1 MSFAFFL
8 QAQTG
13 PGQIGTTNVTHWV
26 KADAGVTT
34 SGSDVT
40 AWNSNI
46 GTTHYVNG
54 TNKPVLVA
62 NAQNGLPVIR
72 FDGAAQQS
80 LQNTSTSYQARS
92 VFVVFKPTAYTAANS
107 FGQVWGYYNGGV
119 HLAIDDRSS
128 NQTWSVDGNSSNQGQ
143 VSVNGSSLGTS
154 NGNPTSP
161 KWTYGFQVAHVEL
174 SANRTLTKQ
183 FISDIET
190 STTLRYNG
198 DVAEILVYDRVL
210 TAVEKVRVNNYLGRK
225 WGITVDVASLVTSE
239 YTNSYN
245 KNLVL
250 IGNASA
256 SQRFDTTAG
265 NGAGIY
271 LKSAI
276 AFASNERI
284 WAGNNGL
291 ANGLNNT
298 DVVGSSRNNNV
309 WYISKVNPATS
320 GNIEVSFGTQ
330 DLGFGANNQGGRV
343 PSDYKLLY
351 RSGTSGNFAEITAAK
366 TFTNSNKVTFTV
378 SAASLASG
386 YYTLGL
392 PSGNKWYSYL
402 PSGTWNDPD
411 TWTLD
416 ASGSLYINPSAALPT
431 ANDEVIILNGKKVTV
446 ATNTKS
452 TLSLKVDKG
461 GILDLGTTTGHTF
474 QTIKGDGEIRLSSPT
489 FPSYTTISDFA
500 SQGKVKFYGS
510 GYTLSTSYTFF
521 DVDVDLTNSTDNII
535 LASNLTANGSLT
547 IKKGN
552 LQVGNSSTARNLTIG
567 KNFYV
572 QSTGS
577 FKVDQA
583 YAGSVV
589 THVFDLKG
597 NFTNEGVCKFS
608 NVSTYDYAG
617 TNVKVKVDAR
627 FTNSLANQAVY
638 LDGLTEFYR
647 IVSDKG
653 VDASYELSFVA
664 TSTSNFKL
672 YGKNN
677 QSGPGDGI
685 TENPH
690 ALGLKSGTVRLGA
703 NIVIPE
709 ICSGSNNYDIPEA
722 TTLWIENSNVAMSG
736 GTALVIYG
744 SMKVTGSSAVVNIT
758 SSSGITLR
766 EVGVLD
772 VQDGVVNLNQLR
784 TSTLG
789 AGVTHFGAYKQSGG
803 YVTIRN
809 SAGGAAG
816 GFYLFDL
823 ARLDN
828 TFIMSGGTL
837 HVKRAND
844 VSGAIFINC
853 KSTNHS
859 VTGGDV
865 IVEILAT
872 ATQSSKISSTVP
884 FYNLTLR
891 NSTAN
896 TAREFSI
903 TGGSSGS
910 PSISMANQKLKVLG
924 NLVLESS
931 AVLNHNGN
939 DVIVYGNFTLNT
951 GSIYKYNAGTPN
963 TTFLKGTGNKTI
975 DFQNLTASAYQEFW
989 NLDIQYENDSDT
1001 LLLLANSGKTKTA
1014 RNNDLFLVNGNFY
1027 LRKGALDQSYYSI
1040 GLKCDTVYNAGDFG
1054 YRVGSGANNDNNAN
1068 SNNDRIRFYN
1078 NGTKT
1083 LVYDYSG
1090 TWGIVELA
1098 SEANII
1104 QLETD
1109 LTGLDRFYF
1118 RSGRLYA
1125 QNHAFAIGAILQE
1138 FDPAQANF
1146 GGCGGCYS
1154 KEDMIVLSGNASD
1167 DGLGLS
1173 WGKTTGSITYPVG
1186 VGLYETDPNA
1196 RYTPIR
1202 VKVKTAGSANK
1213 TNYISIG
1220 DTKLPT
1226 TDPTGGNILSYY
1238 WKLQSGFTSGTLPK
1252 LDSIILSYSS
1262 YDDDNSAIATFVPG
1276 KVLETLPF
1284 TRSVV
1289 GTNANINTT
1298 TKTIT
1303 FKYSGSGL
1311 DVESASYTAGQSARF
1326 IGSPTIFYSN
1336 GTGGNGN
1343 QTPLSWKNKNS
1354 WSNVGHYTTAPKATT
1369 APTLGS
1375 IVYIA
1380 FDPTIDLTTAA
1391 THVVSLDT
1399 SVNVG
1404 QVIFATTVKDASNVD
1419 YNKTRGPLPELIIR
1433 NTIDTASLGYVS
1445 GRGEI
1450 VLEVNCTFCDPNPNF
1465 SLADIPFI
1473 SGDFYDFSENGANW
1487 NTWEYNL
1494 IMPDNSTVYI
1504 PSNYPSNY
1512 PRLDID
1518 ANDGT
1523 NRAIVFQNDVTV
1535 RSRMRMFNRAN
1546 LIMHNGTS
1554 GDLTITNGLRM
1565 DQSAY
1570 ADNESIKF
1578 QSTGNS
1584 RTISISGPIVFE
1596 SPQDKIFVDS
1606 TSANGLVHKFIYR
1619 GDIGVNDTLNLK
1631 DGYLDFYAS
1640 GANGTKVDFQIE
1652 NQDYSSFTS
1661 NELTISDFSTINVA
1675 NSDTAIFEFKDNFK
1689 LSGATNTATK
1699 PLTLSKGKLIL
1710 NDSDINIDL
1719 TTGGG
1724 DFIIPS
1730 TAHLEVKLGKVNV
1743 KNSSN
1748 LKLGGILSVTGGT
1761 VDLSSDGNK
1770 NNLTYSST
1778 GLSQL
1783 NFTSGNLLVGGQFM
1797 RHLDDDQA
1805 TIKYIQSGGTGRFGI
1820 NGFNTSQRGVFEV
1833 IGALSQ
1839 FNYSGGT
1846 FGVES
1851 GNMSTVI
1858 GALHLYSIGT
1868 YSVGSNSII
1877 LLGGGANL
1885 NQTIGVNSTHEI
1897 PVLTLSNLGDNPIAS
1912 VIVNPLKVRTI
1923 NIGTGSKLMSNNI
1936 DVYVSKLFNNLQ
1948 GLAGYEAGTNTT
1960 YFTGTGT
1967 RITGTTVFNNIN
1979 SNIPN
1984 TTGLQLSAN
1993 SDIYCNDFFLNGNFN
2008 ISSSVNATGDFTAG
2022 SFAQSFVKSPT
2033 VATSYFKFVGTLKT
2047 QIISA
2052 NQNKPNFDR
2061 LYIENTEGVNLKRIS
2076 GQPVFMSVN
2085 KDLKIENGVFDIF
2098 DDRLILRNGATVT
2111 SSSSFSK
2118 SKMIRTTG
2126 ALSQSGVALGG
2137 LSDVLYSNH
2146 VLPIGVGNSYLP
2158 VVVTYKSSNS
2168 TQFVIVK
2175 PVNQQHQTTLPFSG
2189 NLLKTY
2195 WNISY
2200 LNTASFDTIGFS
2212 FGYNQSDVYG
2222 DENIY
2227 GSAYLPKNN
2236 DWILKVPTD
2245 QDGPISADVDTSS
2258 NTVKFGY
2265 KTYSPI
2271 STDFTCGDTK
2281 TPIPLNA
2288 FPINIPLF
2296 ITANSGLWSDG
2307 STWVGGVVP
2316 SVGSKVQINS
2326 THNVTLAVNTINTY
2340 SVLLDGQLDVGATI
2354 KHNFGTINGNGV
2366 LKVSGGL
2373 IPGGSYSSFLTDTG
2387 GVVNFS
2393 GTGTYTVD
2401 SRVTAARGLVFS
2413 GTGVRELPNVAVS
2426 IGDSLVVDGVT
2437 VDNTVNNVSL
2447 QVQGDVSLKNGGVFK
2462 FGTGGLSFTSSKI
2475 SYVKSSLVGLSQLSS
2490 LTLNKSDTGKVIL
2503 LGDSVFVKNTIDF
2516 RKGVF
2521 EANDKKVLLGTN
2533 ISFVTSPWDSSYI
2546 EGTSCKDMI
2555 ATTSFNFPTGDNFK
2569 YALSGI
2575 HEVTAGTWCARY
2587 VRKNPTAD
2595 GYSVTAIKTESPQ
2608 IKVVNDNDYWI
2619 VTGPTSAVAAKGV
2632 SFVWNNPEP
2641 LVNTSDLVVAEWDAV
2656 NNYWYSKGQ
2665 TFYNSGSKKLK
2676 SAGGVTFSTKV
2687 FTFATTAIA
2696 LPVEFGKVSTEL
2708 VSNSNVR
2715 ISWETYTEKNN
2726 NFFAVERSTDG
2737 VNFIEIGQVLGQGNS
2752 ETKVEYNFLDQ
2763 SLETGVYYYRIKQV
2777 DFDGKYDYSA
2787 IVVQNVKL
2795 DKSDTDFGFDFTIV
2809 PNPVYS
2815 GSVVSFVFDNSNN
2828 NPLLSII
2835 DAVGNVVEI
2844 SSVEKIDNKIN
2855 YRANINPGI
2864 YLVRIQYLNK
2874 IVTKRLVVQ

>member
-1 MSFAFFL
+1 L
-8 QAQTG
+8 
-13 PGQIGTTNVTHWV
+13 
-26 KADAGVTT
+26 T
-34 SGSDVT
+34 S
-40 AWNSNI
+40 
-46 GTTHYVNG
+46 
-54 TNKPVLVA
+54 
-62 NAQNGLPVIR
+62 
-72 FDGAAQQS
+72 
-80 LQNTSTSYQARS
+80 
-92 VFVVFKPTAYTAANS
+92 
-107 FGQVWGYYNGGV
+107 
-119 HLAIDDRSS
+119 
-128 NQTWSVDGNSSNQGQ
+128 
-143 VSVNGSSLGTS
+143 
-154 NGNPTSP
+154 
-161 KWTYGFQVAHVEL
+161 
-174 SANRTLTKQ
+174 
-183 FISDIET
+183 
-190 STTLRYNG
+190 
-198 DVAEILVYDRVL
+198 
-210 TAVEKVRVNNYLGRK
+210 VEKVRVNNYLGRK
-225 WGITVDVASLVTSE
+225 WGITVDVASLVSSE
-239 YTNSYN
+239 YTNLYN

-265 NGAGIY
+265 DGAGIY

-298 DVVGSSRNNNV
+298 DVVGSSRNNRV
-309 WYISKVNPATS
+309 WYISKVNPASS
-320 GNIEVSFGTQ
+320 GNIEVSFGTN
-330 DLGFGANNQGGRV
+330 DLGFGPNNQGGRV
-343 PSDYKLLY
+343 PSDYRLLY
-351 RSGTSGNFAEITAAK
+351 RSGTSGNFTEISATK

-378 SAASLASG
+378 SSASLANG

-402 PSGTWNDPD
+402 PSGDWDNSD

-416 ASGSLYINPSAALPT
+416 ASGSLYINPTAALPT
-431 ANDEVIILNGKKVTV
+431 ENDEVIILNGKKVTIS
-446 ATNTKS
+446 ANSKS

-461 GILDLGTTTGHTF
+461 GILDLVNTTGHTF

-489 FPSYTTISDFA
+489 FPSYTNISDFA

-510 GYTLSTSYTFF
+510 GFTISTAYTFF
-521 DVDVDLTNSTDNII
+521 DVDIDLTSSATNLV
-535 LASNLTANGSLT
+535 LAANLNVNGSLT

-552 LQVGNSSTARNLTIG
+552 LQIGNNSTARNLIVI
-567 KNFYV
+567 KDFYV
-572 QSTGS
+572 QSSGA
-577 FKVDQA
+577 FKVDQS

-589 THVFDLKG
+589 THVLDLKG

-608 NVSTYDYAG
+608 NVSTYDYSG

-638 LDGLTEFYR
+638 LDGITEFYR

-664 TSTSNFKL
+664 TSVSNFKL

-690 ALGLKSGTVRLGA
+690 ALGLKSGTVRLSA

-709 ICSGSNNYDIPEA
+709 ICSGSNNYDVPEA
-722 TTLWIENSNVAMSG
+722 TVLWIENSNVAMSG

-744 SMKVTGSSAVVNIT
+744 SMKITGSSAVVNIT
-758 SSSGITLR
+758 SPSGITLR

-803 YVTIRN
+803 YVTVRN

-844 VSGAIFINC
+844 VNGAIFINC
-853 KSTNHS
+853 KSTNYS
-859 VTGGDV
+859 VTGGNV

-903 TGGSSGS
+903 TGGTSGS

-939 DVIVYGNFTLNT
+939 DVTVYGNFILNA

-963 TTFLKGTGNKTI
+963 TTFLKGTGNKII

-989 NLDIQYENDSDT
+989 NLDIQYENDTDT
-1001 LLLLANSGKTKTA
+1001 LLLSANSGKTKTA
-1014 RNNDLFLVNGNFY
+1014 RDNDLFLVNGNFY
-1027 LRKGALDQSYYSI
+1027 LRKGAVNQSFYSI

-1054 YRVGSGANNDNNAN
+1054 FRKSTGANNDNNAN
-1068 SNNDRIRFYN
+1068 SNNDRIKFYN

-1083 LVYDYSG
+1083 LLYDYAGS
-1090 TWGIVELA
+1090 WSIVELA
-1098 SEANII
+1098 TEANIV

-1118 RSGRLYA
+1118 RSGRLFV
-1125 QNHAFAIGAILQE
+1125 QNHTFAIGNILQD
-1138 FDPAQANF
+1138 FDPVHANF

-1173 WGKTTGSITYPVG
+1173 WGKSTGSILYPIG
-1186 VGLYETDPNA
+1186 IGLYESNPNA

-1252 LDSIILSYSS
+1252 LDSIILSYNS
-1262 YDDDNSAIATFVPG
+1262 YDDDNNAIGTFVPG

-1289 GTNANINTT
+1289 GSNANINTT
-1298 TKTIT
+1298 SKTIT
-1303 FKYSGSGL
+1303 FKFTGSGL

-1326 IGSPTIFYSN
+1326 TGSPTIFYSN
-1336 GTGGNGN
+1336 GAGGNGN

-1354 WSNVGHYTTAPKATT
+1354 WSTVGHYTSAPKASTT
-1369 APTLGS
+1369 PTLGS

-1380 FDPTIDLTTAA
+1380 YDPTADLVGNAFHSVA
-1391 THVVSLDT
+1391 LDT

-1404 QVIFATTVKDASNVD
+1404 QVIFVNKSGVVKDQLNND
-1419 YNKTRGPLPELIIR
+1419 YSTNRNSLPKLIIR
-1433 NTIDTASLGYVS
+1433 NSVDTASLGYVS

-1450 VLEVNCTFCDPNPNF
+1450 ILEVNCTICDPNPNF

-1523 NRAIVFQNDVTV
+1523 NRAIVFQNDITV

-1546 LIMHNGTS
+1546 LIMNNGIT

-1565 DQSAY
+1565 DQSSY
-1570 ADNESIKF
+1570 SDNESIKF

-1619 GDIGVNDTLNLK
+1619 GDIGINDTLNLK
-1631 DGYLDFYAS
+1631 DGYFDFFAS
-1640 GANGTKVDFQIE
+1640 GVNGTKVDFEID

-1661 NELTISDFSTINVA
+1661 NELTVSDFSTINISNA
-1675 NSDTAIFEFKDNFK
+1675 DTAVFEFKNNFK
-1689 LSGATNTATK
+1689 LSGATNTVTK
-1699 PLTLSKGKLIL
+1699 PLMLSIGKLIL

-1730 TAHLEVKLGKVNV
+1730 TAHLEVKSGKVNV
-1743 KNSSN
+1743 KNNSN
-1748 LKLGGILSVTGGT
+1748 LKLGGHLSITGGT
-1761 VDLSSDGNK
+1761 VDLKSDGSK

-1778 GLSQL
+1778 GVSCLD
-1783 NFTSGNLLVGGQFM
+1783 FASGNLLVGGQFM

-1805 TIKYIQSGGTGRFGI
+1805 TIKYNQTGGVGRFGI
-1820 NGFNTSQRGVFEV
+1820 NGYNTSIRGVFEV
-1833 IGALSQ
+1833 IGSLSQ
-1839 FNYSGGT
+1839 FNYTGGT
-1846 FGVES
+1846 FNIES

-1858 GALHLYSIGT
+1858 GALHLYDIGSYNIGNT
-1868 YSVGSNSII
+1868 SVV
-1877 LLGGGANL
+1877 LLGGGVNL
-1885 NQTIGVNSTHEI
+1885 NQTIGINSTHEI
-1897 PVLTLSNLGDNPIAS
+1897 PILTLSDLGDNPIGS
-1912 VIVNPLKVRTI
+1912 VIVNTLKVKTI
-1923 NIGTGSKLMSNNI
+1923 NIGVGSKLISNNI
-1936 DVYVSKLFNNLQ
+1936 DLYVSKLFNNLQ
-1948 GLAGYEAGTNTT
+1948 GLIGYEAGTNTT
-1960 YFTGTGT
+1960 YFTGTSA
-1967 RITGTTVFNNIN
+1967 RITGTTVFNHIN

-1984 TTGLQLSAN
+1984 TTGLQLSTS
-1993 SDIYCNDFFLNGNFN
+1993 SDIYCNNFYLNGNLN
-2008 ISSSVNATGDFTAG
+2008 LSSSVNATGNFIAG
-2022 SFAQSFVKSPT
+2022 TYAQSFVKSPSDI
-2033 VATSYFKFVGTLKT
+2033 TSYFKFVGTTKT
-2047 QIISA
+2047 QIITA
-2052 NQNKPNFDR
+2052 YQNKPYFDR
-2061 LYIENTEGVNLKRIS
+2061 LYINNTEGVSLKRIS
-2076 GQPVFMSVN
+2076 GQPVTMVVA
-2085 KDLKIENGVFDIF
+2085 KDLQIENGVLDIF
-2098 DDRLILRNGATVT
+2098 DDRLNLINGALIT
-2111 SSSSFSK
+2111 SSSSFTK
-2118 SKMIRTTG
+2118 TKMIRTTG
-2126 ALSQSGVALGG
+2126 ALSQSGVGLAG
-2137 LSDVLYSNH
+2137 LSNILYSNY

-2158 VVVTYKSSNS
+2158 IVVTYKRSNS
-2168 TQFVIVK
+2168 SQFVVVK

-2200 LNTASFDTIGFS
+2200 LNTAIFDTIGFV
-2212 FGYNQSDVYG
+2212 FNYNQSDVVG
-2222 DENIY
+2222 DENFY
-2227 GSAYLPKNN
+2227 GSAYLPNN
-2236 DWILKVPTD
+2236 TDWILKVPTD
-2245 QDGPISADVDTSS
+2245 QDGPISADVDIIL
-2258 NTVKFGY
+2258 NKVQFGFKNY
-2265 KTYSPI
+2265 NPL
-2271 STDFTCGDTK
+2271 STDYTCGDTK
-2281 TPIPLNA
+2281 TPVPLNA

-2296 ITANSGLWSDG
+2296 ITANSGLWSNG

-2316 SVGSKVQINS
+2316 SVGSKVKINS
-2326 THNVTLAVNTINTY
+2326 LHKVTLMVNSINTY
-2340 SVLLDGQLDVGATI
+2340 SVLLDGQLDVGSTI
-2354 KHNFGTINGNGV
+2354 KHNFGTVNGNGV

-2373 IPGGSYSSFLTDTG
+2373 IPGGRYNSFLTDTG

-2393 GTGTYTVD
+2393 GTGTYTID

-2413 GTGVRELPNVAVS
+2413 GTGVRELPNVAIS

-2462 FGTGGLSFTSSKI
+2462 FGNGGLSFTKSKV
-2475 SYVKSSLVGLSQLSS
+2475 SYIKSSLVGLSQLSI
-2490 LTLNKSDTGKVIL
+2490 LTLDKSDTGKVVL
-2503 LGDSVFVKNTIDF
+2503 LGDSVFVKNNIDF
-2516 RKGVF
+2516 RKGIF
-2521 EANDKKVLLGTN
+2521 KANNKKVLLGTN
-2533 ISFVTSPWDSSYI
+2533 ISYVTSPWDSSYI

-2555 ATTSFNFPTGDNFK
+2555 ATTSFNFPTGDKFK
-2569 YALSGI
+2569 YSLSGI
-2575 HEVTAGTWCARY
+2575 HEVTAGTWCAMY
-2587 VRKNPTAD
+2587 VRKNPTID
-2595 GYSVTAIKTESPQ
+2595 GYPVTSIKTESPQ
-2608 IKVVNDNDYWI
+2608 IKEVNKNDYWVI
-2619 VTGPTSAVAAKGV
+2619 TGPTSGVAAKGV
-2632 SFVWNNPEP
+2632 SFVWNNPES
-2641 LVNTSDLVVAEWDAV
+2641 LINTSNLVVAEWDA
-2656 NNYWYSKGQ
+2656 S
-2665 TFYNSGSKKLK
+2665 
-2676 SAGGVTFSTKV
+2676 
-2687 FTFATTAIA
+2687 I
-2696 LPVEFGKVSTEL
+2696 
-2708 VSNSNVR
+2708 SN
-2715 ISWETYTEKNN
+2715 
-2726 NFFAVERSTDG
+2726 
-2737 VNFIEIGQVLGQGNS
+2737 
-2752 ETKVEYNFLDQ
+2752 
-2763 SLETGVYYYRIKQV
+2763 
-2777 DFDGKYDYSA
+2777 
-2787 IVVQNVKL
+2787 IVKVKL
-2795 DKSDTDFGFDFTIV
+2795 FIIQVRKNLNQLEELHLV
-2809 PNPVYS
+2809 LKYLLLLLQ
-2815 GSVVSFVFDNSNN
+2815 
-2828 NPLLSII
+2828 PLLCLL
-2835 DAVGNVVEI
+2835 N
-2844 SSVEKIDNKIN
+2844 
-2855 YRANINPGI
+2855 
-2864 YLVRIQYLNK
+2864 LVNCILS
-2874 IVTKRLVVQ
+2874 